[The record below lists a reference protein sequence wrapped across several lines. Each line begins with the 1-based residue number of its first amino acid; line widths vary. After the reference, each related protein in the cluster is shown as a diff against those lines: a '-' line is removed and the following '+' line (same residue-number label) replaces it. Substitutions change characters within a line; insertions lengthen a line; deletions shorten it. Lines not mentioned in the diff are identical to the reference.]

1 MRRTARPEYG
11 LIEVLWV
18 MALAAF
24 LLAGMGDLLL
34 QSFRAGR
41 RAEETALKTALL
53 GSALEGFKTRPF
65 SDPALAAGDYGED
78 GRLVE
83 GGKALRKEWRIG
95 PAAGGLKR
103 IEFSL
108 FLEGERDR
116 ALTSALLIS
125 EALGF

>member
-1 MRRTARPEYG
+1 MRKTARPGYG

-18 MALAAF
+18 MALVAF
-24 LLAGMGDLLL
+24 LLAGIGDLLL

-41 RAEETALKTALL
+41 RAEETALKAALL

-78 GRLVE
+78 GRLFS
-83 GGKALRKEWRIG
+83 GGKAVRMEWRIG
-95 PAAGGLKR
+95 SAAGGLKR
-103 IEFSL
+103 IDYSL

>member
-1 MRRTARPEYG
+1 MRRTARPGYS

-18 MALAAF
+18 MALVAC
-24 LLAGMGDLLL
+24 LLAGLGDLIL

-78 GRLVE
+78 GRLFS
-83 GGKALRKEWRIG
+83 GGRAVRMEWRIG
-95 PAAGGLKR
+95 PATGGLKR
-103 IEFSL
+103 IEYGL

-116 ALTSALLIS
+116 ALRSALLIS